1 MELTKQQTYLPS
13 TIEELNQ
20 FILIGKERLKA
31 HQAKIRAI
39 DKVGLAETA
48 RRAALQDGQDAGI
61 AVIHAEAKLGELIR
75 NIDMKGSY
83 TGFSERKTVLPPGIS
98 YKTSH
103 QAQTIAD
110 NPRSVETAISQAI
123 KNDDIPTPNKVYKLI
138 KQEERATS
146 ISEQQNAILE
156 GSVSS
161 VEGEFDV
168 IVIDPPWPY
177 GTRYDPHGRRAANP
191 YPEMSLEEIET
202 IKIPSTSDCVLWMW
216 TTHKFMRHSF
226 KILDSWGFRDV
237 AILTWVK
244 NRIGLGSWLR
254 SQSEFCIMAIK
265 GSPTIKL
272 TNQTT
277 VISGEA
283 REHSRKPNSFYSM
296 VDGLCIGR
304 KLDYFSREQRQGW
317 ASFGND
323 IKRF

>member
-1 MELTKQQTYLPS
+1 MELTRHTTHLPA
-13 TIEELNQ
+13 TVEELNQ
-20 FILIGKERLKA
+20 FILIGKEKIKA

-39 DKVGLAETA
+39 NAVGMADAA
-48 RRAALQDGQDAGI
+48 RRATLSDAQDLAT
-61 AVIHAEAKLGELIR
+61 AVIYAEAKMGELL
-75 NIDMKGSY
+75 KGSSKG
-83 TGFSERKTVLPPGIS
+83 TFKKGGETSLPPGLS
-98 YKTSH
+98 KRTSH
-103 QAQTIAD
+103 QARTIAD

-304 KLDYFSREQRQGW
+304 KLDYFSREQRHGW